1 MPDHADGVILLLKE
15 SCKLIREVADFFAGD
30 DSRAQRAR
38 RTLEKRQ
45 RDPAKGKI
53 SAAFY
58 ANISVDL
65 VALDETLQCIP
76 DTWSDAQ
83 GPGVRTASRV
93 LQVLEDEFL
102 NQEELVKADDSED
115 EDEPDVQVDGEGPH
129 VRFKAY
135 QYFERN

>member
-1 MPDHADGVILLLKE
+1 MPDSAGGAILLLKE

-38 RTLEKRQ
+38 KTLEKRQ

-65 VALDETLQCIP
+65 VALDETLQCLP
-76 DTWSDAQ
+76 DTWSDGQ
-83 GPGVRTASRV
+83 GPGVRAASQV
-93 LQVLEDEFL
+93 FKVLEDDFL
-102 NQEELVKADDSED
+102 NKEELIKADDSED
-115 EDEPDVQVDGEGPH
+115 EDESDVQIEGEDCH
-129 VRFKAY
+129 VR
-135 QYFERN
+135 QTVSRP

>member
-1 MPDHADGVILLLKE
+1 MPEHADGAIQLLKDC
-15 SCKLIREVADFFAGD
+15 CKLIREIADFFAGD

-45 RDPAKGKI
+45 KDSAKGKI

-65 VALDETLQCIP
+65 VALCETLQDLP
-76 DTWSDAQ
+76 GTWSDGQ
-83 GPGVRTASRV
+83 GPGVRAASKV

-102 NQEELVKADDSED
+102 IKEALIKDDDSED
-115 EDEPDVQVDGEGPH
+115 EDDFDAKTDVENFH
-129 VRFKAY
+129 VSQAVLTPRV
-135 QYFERN
+135 